1 MVGRMGRCALVLA
14 LLSACGAPETA
25 PPQGSELALLLP
37 TAAEIPGWQI
47 AEGPAS
53 YLPEGLYE
61 YLNGGAERYL
71 TLGFQE
77 LLHVRYQHGD
87 DPLAGVTFDVFD
99 MGGELGAFGMFRGAL
114 PADAEM
120 EGWCVEGY
128 RSGGLAAAWKGSIYV
143 RGEADEERPELLVRR
158 DGAMALACDRI
169 PGDASL
175 PAALDPLPPD
185 GRVALSERWVASNLL
200 GHAFLGAGVRAS
212 YVVGEYEAQLYFS
225 DAGSEPAASE
235 AANRLRG
242 HYAEW
247 GEVVGEVES
256 VGIGGFRFT
265 DPILGNGTVVRSGRF
280 VAGVHGQVPYDD
292 QERLLARLIDGLES
306 APP

>member
-1 MVGRMGRCALVLA
+1 MVGRMGRYVLVIA
-14 LLSACGAPETA
+14 LLSACGAAEPP
-25 PPQGSELALLLP
+25 PPQSSGLGLLLP
-37 TAAEIPGWQI
+37 AAAEMPGWQI
-47 AEGPAS
+47 AEGPVS
-53 YLPEGLYE
+53 YLPDGLYE

-71 TLGFQE
+71 TSGFQE

-87 DPLAGVTFDVFD
+87 DRLDGVTFDVFD

-114 PADAEM
+114 PGAAEM
-120 EGWCVEGY
+120 VGWCAEGY

-143 RGEADEERPELLVRR
+143 RCEADEELPALLEFR
-158 DGAMALACDRI
+158 DRAMALACDRI

-185 GRVALSERWVASNLL
+185 GRVARSERWVASNLL

-212 YVVGEYEAQLYFS
+212 YVVGDHEAQLYIS
-225 DAGSEPAASE
+225 DAGSEPAATE
-235 AANRLRG
+235 AVTRLRG

-256 VGIGGFRFT
+256 VGTEGFRFT
-265 DPILGNGTVVRSGRF
+265 DPTLGNGTVVRSGKF
-280 VAGVHGQVPYDD
+280 VAGVHGDVPYDD

-306 APP
+306 APS